1 MSDPAPTPR
10 ARVRQAAVDFIDNVL
25 DGLQLQTSAL
35 VGNSA
40 GGSGVVVRPCPS
52 PPGAVLL
59 VWGDRDPVGSMEV
72 ANALL
77 IPDAE
82 QAVLPAGHV
91 PYLGHH
97 EHVGALVSEFVRA
110 AAAR

>member
-1 MSDPAPTPR
+1 
-10 ARVRQAAVDFIDNVL
+10 
-25 DGLQLQTSAL
+25 
-35 VGNSA
+35 
-40 GGSGVVVRPCPS
+40 
-52 PPGAVLL
+52 
-59 VWGDRDPVGSMEV
+59 MEV

-82 QAVLPAGHV
+82 LAVLPASHV
-91 PYLGHH
+91 PYLGHP